1 MPRPNLEGTK
11 GDLPIV
17 TVKIPQSMLDRI
29 DVMAREDVTT
39 RSAIIRRA
47 LLCMFRGQGALVAEG
62 GS

>member
-47 LLCMFRGQGALVAEG
+47 LLSMFRDQSAKCEAT
-62 GS
+62 S